1 MEDIED
7 VVADAH
13 YHVAVNTDNPKP
25 TMKFEDVPKDKM
37 TSLKADL
44 LARGDYTWVSARD
57 VEPRAAR
64 AIAREW

>member
-44 LARGDYTWVSARD
+44 LARGDYM
-57 VEPRAAR
+57 
-64 AIAREW
+64 